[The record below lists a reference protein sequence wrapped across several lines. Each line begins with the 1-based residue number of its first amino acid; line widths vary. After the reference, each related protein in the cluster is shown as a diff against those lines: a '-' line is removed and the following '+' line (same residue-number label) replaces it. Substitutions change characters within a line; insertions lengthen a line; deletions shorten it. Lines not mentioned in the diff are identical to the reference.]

1 LLLFAGGPLFTFLL
15 RSAATIPHAI
25 TPILIALLFASILQ
39 IVSEALLQFTGFF
52 RSLAYNGAAVAL
64 AMAAATLAA
73 FVAGLGLVGFLAI
86 YAAVYAAGAVTLTIA
101 AVYGPIR
108 AAAGPGAAW
117 PLDGCFR
124 AIRSA
129 RRLPRATPIPPG

>member
-1 LLLFAGGPLFTFLL
+1 M
-15 RSAATIPHAI
+15 
-25 TPILIALLFASILQ
+25 
-39 IVSEALLQFTGFF
+39 QFTGFF

-64 AMAAATLAA
+64 AMAAATLFA
-73 FVAGLGLVGFLAI
+73 FLAGFGLVGFLAI

-117 PLDGCFR
+117 PLDRFFQSHPKR
-124 AIRSA
+124 TAIANSHTNAARLSA
-129 RRLPRATPIPPG
+129 QNTAAEPKSLMRRMSLCCSRVT